1 MLDILQHTP
10 IWVYIVFV
18 FLLYLSIRACFSREV
33 NTRQAIIFPLVFIL
47 LSILTFRHYPHQ
59 TLTLPVWAVGA
70 LAGALLSRYLFPRG
84 EFRLGEKTYT
94 LVVPGSYAILLILLL
109 YFVLRC
115 YLGYQEAVHGGVLGL
130 TTTQLILFFCSSGFT
145 TGFFIARA
153 WLLRKC
159 YSLLRHA
166 STR

>member
-1 MLDILQHTP
+1 MLEILQHTP
-10 IWVYIVFV
+10 TWVYIVFV
-18 FLLYLSIRACFSREV
+18 GLLCLSIRACFSREV
-33 NTRQAIIFPLVFIL
+33 NTRHAFIFPLVFIL
-47 LSILTFRHYPHQ
+47 LSILTFRHYPLV

-70 LAGALLSRYLFPRG
+70 LAGALLSRYLLQRG
-84 EFRLGEKTYT
+84 EFKLGEKTHT

-109 YFVLRC
+109 YFVLRY

-130 TTTQLILFFCSSGFT
+130 TKTQLILFFCSSGFT

-153 WLLRKC
+153 WLLQKC